1 MTEFTSKLPRD
12 LSIEKSRRMSRGE
25 KQKQEQTK
33 QRVYL
38 AQPASH
44 CGYKFKEAR
53 RSINAVRAPPSQGGL
68 GTSRPPGPRLSFHP
82 SLPPPLSFSFPA
94 PHPFPPLA
102 LPSDNPHQRGN
113 AKDLFRA
120 GPGSSPFEVSG
131 VLALHGGG
139 GSVVG
144 RMGVSESLGRLLSG
158 TRPKYPHSRGGD
170 SPEACKAGRRRR
182 CGYHG
187 EAAGS
192 SHSSWAPETL
202 EQPRPAQVYARRMRS
217 RDSCSMRRLSCRPWL
232 LRLI

>member
-1 MTEFTSKLPRD
+1 MLSGPRQAKVD
-12 LSIEKSRRMSRGE
+12 QG
-25 KQKQEQTK
+25 
-33 QRVYL
+33 
-38 AQPASH
+38 P
-44 CGYKFKEAR
+44 
-53 RSINAVRAPPSQGGL
+53 RAPQG
-68 GTSRPPGPRLSFHP
+68 RVFH
-82 SLPPPLSFSFPA
+82 STHHSPPLSFSFPA

-202 EQPRPAQVYARRMRS
+202 ERPDPPRSTQGACAHATAAVCAGSVVGPGS
-217 RDSCSMRRLSCRPWL
+217 RD
-232 LRLI
+232 